1 MSVSIRRFK
10 SSPTSCSS
18 LAEVLALGSRSGGSC
33 MSDLQNEQINSLKQK
48 VVELEAKLGQ

>member
-1 MSVSIRRFK
+1 MVPRFK
-10 SSPTSCSS
+10 SSPTSCSG
-18 LAEVLALGSRSGGSC
+18 LAEVLALASRGGGSC